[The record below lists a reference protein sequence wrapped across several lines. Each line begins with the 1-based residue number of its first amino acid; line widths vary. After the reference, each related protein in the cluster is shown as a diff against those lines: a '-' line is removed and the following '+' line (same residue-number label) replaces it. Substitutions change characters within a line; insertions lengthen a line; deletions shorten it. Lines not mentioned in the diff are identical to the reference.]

1 MMAGIELD
9 KYATVHEM
17 SNQQSEKQSFPNT
30 NLDRIGK
37 TGHYL
42 QLRSFT
48 IFALHDLY
56 SGPF

>member
-1 MMAGIELD
+1 MAGNELEN
-9 KYATVHEM
+9 YATVHEK

-30 NLDRIGK
+30 NLDRLGKIGR
-37 TGHYL
+37 YL

-48 IFALHDLY
+48 CFALHDLY